1 MLNEFI
7 NELKVSPFL
16 SRILSGHNV
25 ITVCMYGS
33 RLLNLTDN
41 VSDYDLLAITD
52 DSEEPSY
59 PQEYLTYAGAKVHWY
74 YKPLASIIDARR
86 KTHSYFG
93 TMQLAFLTDD
103 EIIYENPTF
112 ANVIRFLKDR
122 KELIG
127 KINAFNLVN
136 AKRELIDSV
145 LAEGTIAEHNYT
157 KFLYHLCYTSYYLY
171 GEVPDREFLIE
182 IKRIGDLPVREEY
195 VALAVARLT
204 MLRNYTASNPFDV
217 DGAVALLD
225 NEARIALQ
233 RT

>member
-7 NELKVSPFL
+7 NELKASPFL

-41 VSDYDLLAITD
+41 VSDYDLLVITD

-74 YKPLASIIDARR
+74 YKPLASIIDSRR
-86 KTHSYFG
+86 KTFSYFG

-103 EIIYENPTF
+103 EIVYENPTF

-127 KINAFNLVN
+127 KINAFNLIN
-136 AKRELIDSV
+136 AKQELIDSI

-182 IKRIGDLPVREEY
+182 IKRIGGLPVREEY
-195 VALAVARLT
+195 VALAVTRLV
-204 MLRNYTASNPFDV
+204 MLRDYIANNPFDV
-217 DGAVALLD
+217 DNAVAMLDSEAQMLLQ
-225 NEARIALQ
+225 NI
-233 RT
+233 